1 MSCFAELK
9 VSSRLSDAA
18 TEGQSPAN
26 FSWQFL
32 MTQISHE
39 KYDHRRRDGGQ
50 SPQNFSRHGSLTWQI
65 ITDDKYDLIF
75 FMTNINFYYSWQI
88 NPSYLEEGFG
98 QARVIPPASPVIFF
112 LKRYLVMNMI
122 LFLTK
127 IWFWHIINFPI
138 QSSSSW
144 NISPINVQN
153 DPILPLFNIAIFY
166 LHIFETILRDEEIYG
181 WDENEQWLWS
191 SILPPFAYLHI
202 VLLMDL

>member
-39 KYDHRRRDGGQ
+39 KYDLRRCDGGPE
-50 SPQNFSRHGSLTWQI
+50 SPELFLTWKFHMTNAFVLPWLQWLFPWQI

-75 FMTNINFYYSWQI
+75 FMTNLNFNYSWQI

-98 QARVIPPASPVIFF
+98 HARVIPPLSPVIFF
-112 LKRYLVMNMI
+112 LKRFLQWQISCDVVMNMI

-127 IWFWHIINFPI
+127 IWFWHIINHT
-138 QSSSSW
+138 SYLS
-144 NISPINVQN
+144 
-153 DPILPLFNIAIFY
+153 LF
-166 LHIFETILRDEEIYG
+166 LHNHNLRP
-181 WDENEQWLWS
+181 ENFTLES
-191 SILPPFAYLHI
+191 A
-202 VLLMDL
+202 